1 MQPKFET
8 IGEIKLGNT
17 FYAHKGSSAIDIASE
32 LLHSRFSGM
41 PVIDEKNRVVG
52 VVSQEDLLRALRSPR
67 SLEEVAVGEIMNP
80 IPIVVEEETTLEEAS
95 KIMEKA
101 HIHRLPVVR
110 EGVLIGTVTRRDL
123 MRAWLGMSVDV

>member
-8 IGEIKLGNT
+8 VGDIKLGNT
-17 FYAHKGSSAIDIASE
+17 FFTHKGSSALDIASE
-32 LLHSRFSGM
+32 LLHSRYSGM

-52 VVSQEDLLRALRSPR
+52 VVSQADILRALRGPG
-67 SLEEVAVGEIMNP
+67 SLEEVSVGEIMTAV
-80 IPIVVEEETTLEEAS
+80 PIVIEEGTTLEEAG

-101 HIHRLPVVR
+101 HVQRLPVVR